1 MGPSTFGDD
10 PLLWI
15 ARNLV
20 ELGIVAAAVLAQL
33 WISWLIHR
41 ERLIRRTAQALPP
54 DQRSGLGSVA
64 RKVGLFTSTRTRAP
78 KDPYDLR
85 TAVVIQPLGDG
96 RPGEGFLAPGP
107 AKPPGELGDLD
118 GRMDARVAL
127 AEGMW
132 MLVYCSGRVGARLD
146 DVVVLPAD
154 QRVHAAREARQE
166 GISLLGP
173 VDPVHSRAGEGW
185 RTTMT
190 FASGKALTDTHL
202 DHDGWAFIIGVLS
215 SSHHA
220 RAVEV
225 LDAVL
230 ATWRWLPDRG
240 AAVQANA
247 VPAPDGA
254 AR

>member
-1 MGPSTFGDD
+1 MPPSTFGDD

-15 ARNLV
+15 ANNLV
-20 ELGIVAAAVLAQL
+20 ELGVAAAILLAQI
-33 WISWLIHR
+33 WVFWLIWR
-41 ERLIRRTAQALPP
+41 EILIRKVKKSLPA
-54 DQRSGLGSVA
+54 DQRQGIGSTA
-64 RKVGLFTSTRTRAP
+64 RRVGIFTRTHAP

-107 AKPPGELGDLD
+107 AKPPGEVGDLD
-118 GRMDARVAL
+118 GRMDATVAL

-132 MLVYCSGRVGARLD
+132 MLVYCSGRVGAQLD
-146 DVVVLPAD
+146 DFVVLPAAE
-154 QRVHAAREARQE
+154 RVHAAREKKRE

-173 VDPVHSRAGEGW
+173 VDPVHSRAGDGW

-190 FASGKALTDTHL
+190 YPSGKALTDTHI
-202 DHDGWAFIIGVLS
+202 DHEGWAYIIGVLS

-225 LDAVL
+225 LDAIL
-230 ATWRWLPDRG
+230 ATWKWLPDRG
-240 AAVQANA
+240 SSVQGWGL
-247 VPAPDGA
+247 PAPDEVSG
-254 AR
+254 